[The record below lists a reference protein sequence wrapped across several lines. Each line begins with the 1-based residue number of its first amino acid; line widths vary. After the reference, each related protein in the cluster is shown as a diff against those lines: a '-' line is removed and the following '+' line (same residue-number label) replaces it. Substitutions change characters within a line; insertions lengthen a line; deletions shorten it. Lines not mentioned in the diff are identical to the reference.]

1 MYWYFSPVVLY
12 RKAVI
17 FFLFLLSLP
26 FFSFSY
32 QLNDH
37 SRITHQAIKEFNYCF
52 DEKIDLYT
60 ELVIEQANRN
70 EDLDLINKW
79 IFYSH
84 YYHPEKDLISHRYE
98 ADVRV
103 SFLEDEVK
111 VYAYKLNNYWM
122 YDRFGGLAHYLQDVT
137 SPPHVVP
144 VSHAL
149 NDGFEAYNISDAEF
163 YKATTPYFNKCSFFE
178 GLRDLTPLEL
188 LERTARETLNIVR
201 SPIGI
206 LTWEAFW
213 KESRDDS
220 FGSYGFL
227 GNNFGASLIDFDN
240 TQYTFFDKIY
250 KDFKISQ
257 FRRAI
262 DVTKEA
268 LFWLHVQEGRT
279 SNQSQQF

>member
-1 MYWYFSPVVLY
+1 ML
-12 RKAVI
+12 RGKAAA
-17 FFLFLLSLP
+17 LLSFLICLP

-32 QLNDH
+32 QLDDH

-52 DEKIDLYT
+52 DEKIDFYH

-79 IFYSH
+79 IWYSH
-84 YYHPEKDLISHRYE
+84 YFNPEKELPSYRYE
-98 ADVRV
+98 SDVRV

-111 VYAYKLNNYWM
+111 DMIQTKVADYWI
-122 YDRFGGLAHYLQDVT
+122 YDRFGHLIHHLQDVT

-144 VSHAL
+144 VAHSL
-149 NDGFEAYNISDAEF
+149 NDGFESYSISTSEF
-163 YKATTPYFNKCSFFE
+163 YKATTPYFNKCSFFTN
-178 GLRDLTPLEL
+178 LSKMTPLEL
-188 LERTARETLNIVR
+188 LDRTARKTL
-201 SPIGI
+201 I
-206 LTWEAFW
+206 LVHEPVLNVTWEAFW
-213 KESRDDS
+213 KESNDDS

-227 GNNFGASLIDFDN
+227 GNNFGVPLIEIN
-240 TQYTFFDKIY
+240 KTQYRFTEQIY

-268 LFWLHVQEGRT
+268 LFWLHVQKSHNSSSAEQ
-279 SNQSQQF
+279 N